1 MAGLDLVWEGSPEDL
16 PKEGARGQLGP
27 EGERGVCKVGKKG
40 RASEAEEGVCAWQ
53 GVVKE
58 DGKAGLRAVS
68 PRAGQH
74 VCERAGRWPGTR
86 W

>member
-1 MAGLDLVWEGSPEDL
+1 MAGLDSVWEGSPEDL

-40 RASEAEEGVCAWQ
+40 RASVRAGQ
-53 GVVKE
+53 GVVEE

-68 PRAGQH
+68 LRAGQH
-74 VCERAGRWPGTR
+74 VCGRAGRWPGTR